1 MIDTTRNTLLEM
13 LTPERI
19 SRIDEVLDK
28 RTSNL
33 TILLDRIYHPHN
45 IAAVLRS
52 ADAFGI
58 STVHLIESEA
68 TSKNGISEAQ
78 KSPGISLGSE
88 KWVNVVRYT
97 SGSDAVSQIKQ
108 AGFKIVSLAPPPL
121 EKMNDDSSEMDSFPT
136 SICVT
141 ELPFEEKLCLLFGSE
156 LEGIHP
162 DLEGESDI
170 KAFIPMYGFVESFN
184 ISVACAITLFCSILK
199 KTSPERRTVKLPEEA
214 RHALRDQWI
223 KKSVSRVDE
232 VITHIE
238 NSSKRD
244 TASNAE

>member
-1 MIDTTRNTLLEM
+1 MIDTTRNMLLEM

-28 RTSNL
+28 RTSHL

-68 TSKNGISEAQ
+68 TSRNGISDAQ

-88 KWVNVVRYT
+88 KWVNVIRYS
-97 SGSDAVSQIKQ
+97 SGHEAVDAIKSN
-108 AGFKIVSLAPPPL
+108 GFKIVSLAPPPL
-121 EKMNDDSSEMDSFPT
+121 EKMDREKTDT
-136 SICVT
+136 VCVT

-156 LEGIHP
+156 LEGIDP
-162 DLEGESDI
+162 DLESESDI
-170 KAFIPMYGFVESFN
+170 QAFIPMYGFVESFN

-199 KTSPERRTVKLPEEA
+199 KTSPERRTIKLPDEE
-214 RHALRDQWI
+214 RSQLRDQWI
-223 KKSVSRVDE
+223 RKSVSRVDE
-232 VITHIE
+232 VIAHIE
-238 NSSKRD
+238 NTNKKD
-244 TASNAE
+244 IASDGE